1 MQFMISRELN
11 KNKIVSRDIDKIFY
25 KIQHAF
31 MLKTLN
37 QLETKVNFIN
47 PIKVT

>member
-1 MQFMISRELN
+1 MKFMISRELS
-11 KNKIVSRDIDKIFY
+11 KNKIVSRDTDKTFY

-37 QLETKVNFIN
+37 QLEIKVNFIN
-47 PIKVT
+47 LIKIT